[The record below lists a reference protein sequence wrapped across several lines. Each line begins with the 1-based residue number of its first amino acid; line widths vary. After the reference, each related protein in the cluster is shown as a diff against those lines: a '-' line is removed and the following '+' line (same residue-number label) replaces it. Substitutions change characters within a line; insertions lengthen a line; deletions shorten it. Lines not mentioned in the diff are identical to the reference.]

1 MQSAK
6 TKGKDFS
13 VAFDKPID
21 SAVLRKD
28 ASLQKAPN
36 IPRSLNFLRAISVLA
51 CFVSSMLGIWSAAGS
66 DEFVQSFSDS
76 ASSIVDVQTVKSD
89 VYTADALAAK
99 SIVADENDDYLQP
112 LQEAAVMLSQQMRD
126 AQASVALSKQL
137 PGAAAELGKLSAS
150 GDFQTL
156 NQSKQSNDSGVGAE
170 ANAQVNALSDKISSL
185 PKGSTYRFM
194 WLLMPIAVLFYVNVR
209 HAQLTRRVFNLGL
222 LLATLLSAGSMYLL
236 GASGLASARMVG
248 TEHEQAYTR
257 LRIDSQ
263 TLSDF
268 AIARSTGNRAVAA
281 ASLDAGAQE
290 ISEDWS
296 RQLEDISAGVLVTDT
311 SFEVPF
317 DTYKAA
323 QSKAVEEPSAQNIS
337 ASDEAADA
345 LATKLS
351 QKSESRR
358 SEVSAQAEDQRR
370 ANNRNRLLAVGMNA
384 AAMLLAGWGLSQPL
398 RKYLR

>member
-36 IPRSLNFLRAISVLA
+36 IPRSLNFLRAIGVLA

-137 PGAAAELGKLSAS
+137 PRAAAELGKLSAS
-150 GDFQTL
+150 GDSQTL

-194 WLLMPIAVLFYVNVR
+194 WLLMPIAVLIYVNVR

-236 GASGLASARMVG
+236 GTSGLASARMVG

-296 RQLEDISAGVLVTDT
+296 RQIEDISAGVLVTDT

-351 QKSESRR
+351 QKSESSR

-370 ANNRNRLLAVGMNA
+370 ANNRNRLLAVGLNA

>member
-1 MQSAK
+1 M
-6 TKGKDFS
+6 
-13 VAFDKPID
+13 
-21 SAVLRKD
+21 RKD

-36 IPRSLNFLRAISVLA
+36 IPRSLNFLRAIGVLA

-137 PGAAAELGKLSAS
+137 PRAAAELGKLSAS
-150 GDFQTL
+150 GDSQTL

-194 WLLMPIAVLFYVNVR
+194 WLLMPIAVLIYVNVR

-236 GASGLASARMVG
+236 GTSGLASARMVG

-296 RQLEDISAGVLVTDT
+296 RQIEDISAGVLVTDT

-337 ASDEAADA
+337 ASDEAADV

-351 QKSESRR
+351 QKSESSR

-370 ANNRNRLLAVGMNA
+370 ANNRNRLLAVGLNA

>member
-1 MQSAK
+1 
-6 TKGKDFS
+6 
-13 VAFDKPID
+13 
-21 SAVLRKD
+21 
-28 ASLQKAPN
+28 
-36 IPRSLNFLRAISVLA
+36 
-51 CFVSSMLGIWSAAGS
+51 MLGIWSAAGS

-76 ASSIVDVQTVKSD
+76 ASSIVDVQMVKSD

-150 GDFQTL
+150 GDSQTL

-194 WLLMPIAVLFYVNVR
+194 WLLMPIAVLIYLNVR

-236 GASGLASARMVG
+236 GTSGQASARMVG

-296 RQLEDISAGVLVTDT
+296 RQIEDISAGVLVTDT

-351 QKSESRR
+351 QKSESSR

-370 ANNRNRLLAVGMNA
+370 ANNRNRLLAVGLNA